1 MLVACGICYY
11 RCVHVN
17 MQQLCNQWEQVTQLW
32 GSLARSSIISF
43 DLSLSADNGGKV
55 LVY

>member
-17 MQQLCNQWEQVTQLW
+17 MQQLVISRNRSHSCG

-43 DLSLSADNGGKV
+43 DLSLSADKRGKV